1 MQARL
6 RLRDFVHQ
14 SSATRSVCTGASVF
28 DLAPSSRPSIPLP
41 PPSLTSEN
49 HLDTGIEQPTF
60 VRMWPLNLKRAPCFS
75 PEPVL
80 QSLSLLVFFFF
91 SLLVFDVGVKF
102 FFPP

>member
-14 SSATRSVCTGASVF
+14 SSDTRSVCTGASVF
-28 DLAPSSRPSIPLP
+28 DLAPSSRPSMPLP
-41 PPSLTSEN
+41 PPSLTSED
-49 HLDTGIEQPTF
+49 HLDTGMEQPTF
-60 VRMWPLNLKRAPCFS
+60 VRAWPHNLKRAPCFS

-80 QSLSLLVFFFF
+80 QFL